1 MVSRPVIGVYLAGAM
16 PSIHAGDTNL
26 RLGFYML
33 SLEEYLLGDRL
44 DGLTHPAMPWIVLQ

>member
-16 PSIHAGDTNL
+16 PSIHAGDTDL
-26 RLGFYML
+26 YLCCRALI
-33 SLEEYLLGDRL
+33 LEEYLLGDRL

>member
-26 RLGFYML
+26 RLGFHML